1 MNLEDPSPSPRTLE
15 HRLLRLLQAV
25 RDTKD
30 TSARAELNMLLR
42 DIPEARPIMAR
53 LMVDE
58 QTLISRLR
66 DDVIVE
72 LLEPTRA
79 QQTTPPMRSRWLA
92 WRPLTAMT
100 AGVVFGLFGASV
112 LLGFGPGGRWTE
124 KVTSLFRESFE
135 SGPTPLM
142 TGVPQQLNQW
152 SGDLSEVVGEQQGVK
167 PAHGTKMIRMLR
179 ADFEGKSAAKLNT
192 YGDLMKIVD
201 VRPFTRETNGGEVVL
216 SASALFN
223 AANFPEAERYDGVVT
238 LYAVDEIG
246 YTEKN
251 LLNESLA
258 HSCSG
263 PGLSLDRNPATWE
276 SATARLQLP
285 AGTHFVVVK
294 VSVLRWTKNK
304 ESLSTLPNPVNFSGH
319 FVDDVRSSIHIRKIA
334 SNQRD

>member
-1 MNLEDPSPSPRTLE
+1 MNFEDPSSSPRTLE
-15 HRLLRLLQAV
+15 HRLLRLLQAA
-25 RDTKD
+25 RDTQD
-30 TSARAELNMLLR
+30 ASARAELNMLLR

-58 QTLISRLR
+58 QALISRLR

-92 WRPLTAMT
+92 WRPLTAVA
-100 AGVVFGLFGASV
+100 AGILFGLFGASMV
-112 LLGFGPGGRWTE
+112 FGVGGRWTE

-135 SGPTPLM
+135 TGPAPSV

-152 SGDLSEVVGEQQGVK
+152 SGDFSELVSEQQGIK

-179 ADFEGKSAAKLNT
+179 ADFEAKSVTKLNT

-201 VRPFTRETNGGEVVL
+201 VRAFTRETNGDEVVL

-223 AANFPEAERYDGVVT
+223 AASFPEAERYDGVVT

-246 YTEKN
+246 STEKN
-251 LLNESLA
+251 LLKNSLA
-258 HSCSG
+258 HTCNG
-263 PGLSLDRNPATWE
+263 LGLSLDRNPTTWE

-285 AGTHFVVVK
+285 AGTHFVILK
-294 VSVLRWTKNK
+294 VSVRRMPKNK
-304 ESLSTLPNPVNFSGH
+304 EPLSTLPNPITFSGH
-319 FVDDVRSSIHIRKIA
+319 FVDDVRASIHVRKVV
-334 SNQRD
+334 SDQRD

>member
-25 RDTKD
+25 RDTQH

-42 DIPEARPIMAR
+42 DNPEARPIMAR

-58 QTLISRLR
+58 QALISRLR
-66 DDVIVE
+66 EDGIVE
-72 LLEPTRA
+72 LLETAPTHKTAPRMRA
-79 QQTTPPMRSRWLA
+79 RWFA

-124 KVTSLFRESFE
+124 KVTSLFVESFE
-135 SGPTPLM
+135 GGPAPLV

-152 SGDLSEVVGEQQGVK
+152 SGDFSELVGEQQGVK

-179 ADFEGKSAAKLNT
+179 ADFEGKSVTKMNT

-201 VRPFTRETNGGEVVL
+201 VRAFTRETNGGEVVL

-223 AANFPEAERYDGVVT
+223 AANLPEAERYDGVVT

-251 LLNESLA
+251 LLNDSLA

-294 VSVLRWTKNK
+294 VSVRRWTKNK

-319 FVDDVRSSIHIRKIA
+319 FVDDVRSSIHVRKIA
-334 SNQRD
+334 SNLRD

>member
-1 MNLEDPSPSPRTLE
+1 MNLEDSSPSPRTLE

-25 RDTKD
+25 RDTQD

-42 DIPEARPIMAR
+42 DNPEARPIMAR

-58 QTLISRLR
+58 QALISRLR

-92 WRPLTAMT
+92 WRPLTAVA
-100 AGVVFGLFGASV
+100 AGILFGLFGASMV
-112 LLGFGPGGRWTE
+112 FGVGGRWTE

-135 SGPTPLM
+135 TGPAPSV

-152 SGDLSEVVGEQQGVK
+152 SGDFSELVGEQQGIK
-167 PAHGTKMIRMLR
+167 PAYGTKMIRMLR
-179 ADFEGKSAAKLNT
+179 ADFEGKSVTKLNT

-201 VRPFTRETNGGEVVL
+201 VRPFTRDTNGGEVVF

-223 AANFPEAERYDGVVT
+223 AASFPEAERYDGVVT

-246 YTEKN
+246 STEKN
-251 LLNESLA
+251 LLTNSLA
-258 HSCSG
+258 HTCNG
-263 PGLSLDRNPATWE
+263 LGLSLDRNPTTWE

-285 AGTHFVVVK
+285 AGTNFVILK
-294 VSVLRWTKNK
+294 VSVRRMPKNK
-304 ESLSTLPNPVNFSGH
+304 EPLSTLPNSITFSGH
-319 FVDDVRSSIHIRKIA
+319 FVDDVRASIHVRKVV
-334 SNQRD
+334 SDQRD

>member
-1 MNLEDPSPSPRTLE
+1 MNFEDPTASPRTLE
-15 HRLLRLLQAV
+15 HRLLRLLQAA
-25 RDTKD
+25 RDTQD
-30 TSARAELNMLLR
+30 ASARAQLNMLLR
-42 DIPEARPIMAR
+42 DNPEARPIMAR

-58 QTLISRLR
+58 QVLISRLR
-66 DDVIVE
+66 EDGIVE
-72 LLEPTRA
+72 LLEPAPTHKTGPRMRTR
-79 QQTTPPMRSRWLA
+79 WFA

-100 AGVVFGLFGASV
+100 AGVAFGLFGASV

-124 KVTSLFRESFE
+124 KVTSLFMESFE
-135 SGPTPLM
+135 GGPAPLV

-152 SGDLSEVVGEQQGVK
+152 SGDFSELVGEQQGVK

-179 ADFEGKSAAKLNT
+179 ADFEGKSVTKLNT

-223 AANFPEAERYDGVVT
+223 AATFPEAERYDGVVT

-251 LLNESLA
+251 LLKDSLA

-294 VSVLRWTKNK
+294 VSVRRWTKNK

-319 FVDDVRSSIHIRKIA
+319 FVDDVRSSIHVRKIA

>member
-1 MNLEDPSPSPRTLE
+1 MNFEDPTASPRTLE
-15 HRLLRLLQAV
+15 HRLLRLLQAA
-25 RDTKD
+25 RDTQD
-30 TSARAELNMLLR
+30 ASARAELNMLLR
-42 DIPEARPIMAR
+42 DNPEARPIMAR

-58 QTLISRLR
+58 QALISRLR

-79 QQTTPPMRSRWLA
+79 QQTTPPIRSRWLA

-124 KVTSLFRESFE
+124 KVTSLFVESFE
-135 SGPTPLM
+135 SGPAPLM
-142 TGVPQQLNQW
+142 TGVPQELNRW
-152 SGDLSEVVGEQQGVK
+152 SGDLSEAVGEQQGVK

-192 YGDLMKIVD
+192 YGDLMNIVD
-201 VRPFTRETNGGEVVL
+201 VRAFTRETNGGEVVL

-223 AANFPEAERYDGVVT
+223 AATFPEAERYDGVVT

-251 LLNESLA
+251 LLKDSLA

-294 VSVLRWTKNK
+294 VSVRRWTKNK

-319 FVDDVRSSIHIRKIA
+319 FVDDVRSSIHVRKVM
-334 SNQRD
+334 SDQRD

>member
-25 RDTKD
+25 RDTQD

-42 DIPEARPIMAR
+42 DNPEARPIMAR

-58 QTLISRLR
+58 QALISRLR
-66 DDVIVE
+66 EDGIVE
-72 LLEPTRA
+72 LLEPAPTHKTAPRMRA
-79 QQTTPPMRSRWLA
+79 RWFA

-112 LLGFGPGGRWTE
+112 LLGFGLGGHRTE
-124 KVTSLFRESFE
+124 KVTSLFVESFE
-135 SGPTPLM
+135 GGPAPLV

-152 SGDLSEVVGEQQGVK
+152 SGDFSEVVGEQQGVK

-179 ADFEGKSAAKLNT
+179 ADFEGKSVTKMNT

-201 VRPFTRETNGGEVVL
+201 VRAFTRETNGGEVVL

-251 LLNESLA
+251 LLNDSLA

-294 VSVLRWTKNK
+294 VSVRRWTKNK

-319 FVDDVRSSIHIRKIA
+319 FVDDVRSSIHVRKIA
-334 SNQRD
+334 SNLRD

>member
-1 MNLEDPSPSPRTLE
+1 MSFEDPTASPRTLE
-15 HRLLRLLQAV
+15 HRLLRLLQAA
-25 RDTKD
+25 RDTQD
-30 TSARAELNMLLR
+30 ASARAELNMLLR

-58 QTLISRLR
+58 QALISRLR

-92 WRPLTAMT
+92 WRPLTAVA
-100 AGVVFGLFGASV
+100 AGILFGLFGASMV
-112 LLGFGPGGRWTE
+112 FGVGGRWTE

-135 SGPTPLM
+135 TGPAPSM

-152 SGDLSEVVGEQQGVK
+152 SGDFSELVGEQQGIK

-179 ADFEGKSAAKLNT
+179 ADFEGKSVTKLNT

-201 VRPFTRETNGGEVVL
+201 VRPFTRETNGGEVVF

-223 AANFPEAERYDGVVT
+223 AASFPEAERYDGVVT

-246 YTEKN
+246 STENN
-251 LLNESLA
+251 LLKNSLA
-258 HSCSG
+258 HACNG
-263 PGLSLDRNPATWE
+263 LGLSLDRNPTTWE

-285 AGTHFVVVK
+285 AGTHFVILK
-294 VSVLRWTKNK
+294 VSVRRMPKNK
-304 ESLSTLPNPVNFSGH
+304 EPLSTLPNPITFSGH
-319 FVDDVRSSIHIRKIA
+319 FVDDVRASIHVRKVV
-334 SNQRD
+334 SDQRD

>member
-1 MNLEDPSPSPRTLE
+1 MNLEDPSSSPRTLE
-15 HRLLRLLQAV
+15 HRLLRLLQAA
-25 RDTKD
+25 RDTQD
-30 TSARAELNMLLR
+30 ASARAELNMLLR

-58 QTLISRLR
+58 QALISRLR

-92 WRPLTAMT
+92 WRPLTAVA
-100 AGVVFGLFGASV
+100 AGILFGLFGASMV
-112 LLGFGPGGRWTE
+112 FGVGGRWTE

-135 SGPTPLM
+135 TGPAPSM

-152 SGDLSEVVGEQQGVK
+152 SGDFSELVGEQQGIK

-179 ADFEGKSAAKLNT
+179 ADFEGKSVTKLNT

-201 VRPFTRETNGGEVVL
+201 VRPFTRETNGGEVVF

-223 AANFPEAERYDGVVT
+223 AATFPEAERYDGVVT

-246 YTEKN
+246 STEIN
-251 LLNESLA
+251 LLKDSLA
-258 HSCSG
+258 HTCNG
-263 PGLSLDRNPATWE
+263 LGLSLDRNPTTWE

-285 AGTHFVVVK
+285 AGTNFVILK
-294 VSVLRWTKNK
+294 VSVRRMPKNK
-304 ESLSTLPNPVNFSGH
+304 EPLSTLPNSITFSGH
-319 FVDDVRSSIHIRKIA
+319 FVDDVRASIHVRKVV
-334 SNQRD
+334 SDQRD

>member
-1 MNLEDPSPSPRTLE
+1 MNFEDPTASPRTLE
-15 HRLLRLLQAV
+15 HRLLRLLQAA
-25 RDTKD
+25 RDTQD
-30 TSARAELNMLLR
+30 ASARAELNMLLR
-42 DIPEARPIMAR
+42 DNPEARPIMAR

-58 QTLISRLR
+58 QALISRLR

-92 WRPLTAMT
+92 WRPLTAVA
-100 AGVVFGLFGASV
+100 AGILFGLFGASMV
-112 LLGFGPGGRWTE
+112 FGVGGRWTE

-135 SGPTPLM
+135 TGPAPSM

-152 SGDLSEVVGEQQGVK
+152 SGDFSELVGEQQGIK

-179 ADFEGKSAAKLNT
+179 ADFEGKSVTKLNT

-201 VRPFTRETNGGEVVL
+201 VRPFTRETNGGEVVF

-223 AANFPEAERYDGVVT
+223 AASFPEAERYDGVVT

-246 YTEKN
+246 STENN
-251 LLNESLA
+251 LLKNSLA
-258 HSCSG
+258 HTCNG
-263 PGLSLDRNPATWE
+263 LGLSLDRNPTTWE

-285 AGTHFVVVK
+285 AGTHFVILK
-294 VSVLRWTKNK
+294 VSVRRMPKNK
-304 ESLSTLPNPVNFSGH
+304 EPLSTLPNPITFSGH
-319 FVDDVRSSIHIRKIA
+319 FVDDVRASIHVRKVV
-334 SNQRD
+334 SDQRD

>member
-1 MNLEDPSPSPRTLE
+1 
-15 HRLLRLLQAV
+15 LLRLLQAA
-25 RDTKD
+25 RDTQD
-30 TSARAELNMLLR
+30 ASARAQLNMLLR
-42 DIPEARPIMAR
+42 DNPEARPIMAR

-58 QTLISRLR
+58 QVLISRLR
-66 DDVIVE
+66 EDGIVE
-72 LLEPTRA
+72 LLEPAPTHKTGPRMRTR
-79 QQTTPPMRSRWLA
+79 WFA

-124 KVTSLFRESFE
+124 KVTSLFVESFE
-135 SGPTPLM
+135 GGPAPLV

-152 SGDLSEVVGEQQGVK
+152 SGDFSELVGEQQGVK

-179 ADFEGKSAAKLNT
+179 ADFEGKSVTKMNT

-201 VRPFTRETNGGEVVL
+201 VRAFTRETNGGEVVL

-251 LLNESLA
+251 LLKDSLA

-294 VSVLRWTKNK
+294 VSVRRWTKNK

-319 FVDDVRSSIHIRKIA
+319 FVDDVRSSIHVRKIA
-334 SNQRD
+334 SNLRD

>member
-25 RDTKD
+25 RDTQD

-42 DIPEARPIMAR
+42 DNPEARPIMAR

-58 QTLISRLR
+58 EALISRLR

-92 WRPLTAMT
+92 WRPLTAVA
-100 AGVVFGLFGASV
+100 AGILFGLFGASMV
-112 LLGFGPGGRWTE
+112 FGVGGRWTE

-135 SGPTPLM
+135 TGPAPSV

-152 SGDLSEVVGEQQGVK
+152 SGDFSELVGEQQGIK

-179 ADFEGKSAAKLNT
+179 ADFEGKSVTKLNT

-223 AANFPEAERYDGVVT
+223 AATFPEAERYDGMVT
-238 LYAVDEIG
+238 LYALDEIG
-246 YTEKN
+246 STEIN
-251 LLNESLA
+251 LLKDSLA
-258 HSCSG
+258 HSCNG
-263 PGLSLDRNPATWE
+263 LGLSLDRNPTTWE
-276 SATARLQLP
+276 SATTRLQLP
-285 AGTHFVVVK
+285 AGTNFVVVK
-294 VSVLRWTKNK
+294 VSVRRMPKNK
-304 ESLSTLPNPVNFSGH
+304 EPLSTLPNPITFSGH
-319 FVDDVRSSIHIRKIA
+319 FVDDVRSSIHVRKIA

>member
-25 RDTKD
+25 RDTQD

-42 DIPEARPIMAR
+42 DNPEARPIMAR

-58 QTLISRLR
+58 QALISRLR

-92 WRPLTAMT
+92 WRPLTAVA
-100 AGVVFGLFGASV
+100 AGILFGLFGASMV
-112 LLGFGPGGRWTE
+112 FGVGGRWTE

-135 SGPTPLM
+135 TGPAPSV

-152 SGDLSEVVGEQQGVK
+152 SGDFSELVGEQQGIK

-179 ADFEGKSAAKLNT
+179 ADFEGKSVTKLNT

-201 VRPFTRETNGGEVVL
+201 VRPFTRETNGGEVVF

-223 AANFPEAERYDGVVT
+223 AATFPEAERYDGVVT

-246 YTEKN
+246 STEKN
-251 LLNESLA
+251 LLKNSLA
-258 HSCSG
+258 HTCNG
-263 PGLSLDRNPATWE
+263 LGLSLDRNPTTWE

-285 AGTHFVVVK
+285 AGTNFVILK
-294 VSVLRWTKNK
+294 VSVRRMPKNK
-304 ESLSTLPNPVNFSGH
+304 EPLSTLPNSITFSGH
-319 FVDDVRSSIHIRKIA
+319 FVDDVRASIHVRKVV
-334 SNQRD
+334 SDQRD

>member
-25 RDTKD
+25 RDTQH

-42 DIPEARPIMAR
+42 DNPEARPIMAR

-58 QTLISRLR
+58 QALISRLR
-66 DDVIVE
+66 EDGIVE
-72 LLEPTRA
+72 LLEPAPTHKTAPRMRTR
-79 QQTTPPMRSRWLA
+79 WFA

-124 KVTSLFRESFE
+124 KVTSLFVESFE

-152 SGDLSEVVGEQQGVK
+152 SGDFSEVVGEQQGVK

-179 ADFEGKSAAKLNT
+179 ADFEGKSVTKMNT

-201 VRPFTRETNGGEVVL
+201 VRAFTRETNGGEVVL

-251 LLNESLA
+251 LLNDSLA

-263 PGLSLDRNPATWE
+263 SGLSLDRNPATWE

-285 AGTHFVVVK
+285 AGTHFVIVK
-294 VSVLRWTKNK
+294 VSVRRWTKNK

-319 FVDDVRSSIHIRKIA
+319 FVDDVRSSIHVRKIA

>member
-1 MNLEDPSPSPRTLE
+1 MNLEDPSSSPRSLE
-15 HRLLRLLQAV
+15 YRLLRLLLAV
-25 RDTKD
+25 RETQNP
-30 TSARAELNMLLR
+30 SARAELNMLLR
-42 DIPEARPIMAR
+42 ENAEARPIMAR

-58 QTLISRLR
+58 QALISRLR
-66 DDVIVE
+66 DDGIVE
-72 LLEPTRA
+72 LLEPATTHKTAPRMRTR
-79 QQTTPPMRSRWLA
+79 WFA

-124 KVTSLFRESFE
+124 KVTLLFVESFE

-152 SGDLSEVVGEQQGVK
+152 SGDLSEVIGEQQGVK

-201 VRPFTRETNGGEVVL
+201 VRAFTRETNGGEVVL

-263 PGLSLDRNPATWE
+263 PSLSLDRNPATWE
-276 SATARLQLP
+276 SATTRLQLP

-294 VSVLRWTKNK
+294 VSVRRMPKNK
-304 ESLSTLPNPVNFSGH
+304 EPLSTLPNPITFSGH
-319 FVDDVRSSIHIRKIA
+319 FVDDVRASIHVRKIA

>member
-1 MNLEDPSPSPRTLE
+1 MNFEDPSSSPRTLE
-15 HRLLRLLQAV
+15 HRLLRLLQAA
-25 RDTKD
+25 RDTQD

-58 QTLISRLR
+58 QALISRLR

-92 WRPLTAMT
+92 WRPLTAVA
-100 AGVVFGLFGASV
+100 AGILFGLFGASMV
-112 LLGFGPGGRWTE
+112 FGVGGRWTE

-135 SGPTPLM
+135 TGPVPSV

-152 SGDLSEVVGEQQGVK
+152 SGDFSELVGEQQGIK

-179 ADFEGKSAAKLNT
+179 ADFEGKSVTKLNT

-201 VRPFTRETNGGEVVL
+201 VRPFTRETNGGEVVF

-223 AANFPEAERYDGVVT
+223 AATFPEAERYDGVVT

-246 YTEKN
+246 STEKN
-251 LLNESLA
+251 LLKNSLA
-258 HSCSG
+258 HTCNG
-263 PGLSLDRNPATWE
+263 LGLSLDRNPTTWE

-285 AGTHFVVVK
+285 AGTNFVILK
-294 VSVLRWTKNK
+294 VSVRRMPKNK
-304 ESLSTLPNPVNFSGH
+304 EPLSTLPNSITFSGH
-319 FVDDVRSSIHIRKIA
+319 FVDDVRASIHVRKVV
-334 SNQRD
+334 SDQRD

>member
-1 MNLEDPSPSPRTLE
+1 MSFEDPTASPRTLE
-15 HRLLRLLQAV
+15 HRLLRLLQAA
-25 RDTKD
+25 RDTQD
-30 TSARAELNMLLR
+30 ASARAELNMLLR

-58 QTLISRLR
+58 QALISRLR

-92 WRPLTAMT
+92 WRPLTAVA
-100 AGVVFGLFGASV
+100 AGILFGLFGASMV
-112 LLGFGPGGRWTE
+112 FGVGGRWTE

-135 SGPTPLM
+135 TGPAPSM

-152 SGDLSEVVGEQQGVK
+152 SGDFSELVGEQQGIK

-179 ADFEGKSAAKLNT
+179 ADFEGKSVTKLNT

-201 VRPFTRETNGGEVVL
+201 VRPFTRETNGGEVVF

-223 AANFPEAERYDGVVT
+223 AATFPEAERYDGVVT

-246 YTEKN
+246 STEKN
-251 LLNESLA
+251 LLKNSLA
-258 HSCSG
+258 HTCNG
-263 PGLSLDRNPATWE
+263 LGLSLDRNPTTWE

-285 AGTHFVVVK
+285 AGTHFVILK
-294 VSVLRWTKNK
+294 VSVRRMLKNK
-304 ESLSTLPNPVNFSGH
+304 EPLSTLPNPITFSGH
-319 FVDDVRSSIHIRKIA
+319 FVDDVRASIHVRKVV
-334 SNQRD
+334 SDQRD

>member
-25 RDTKD
+25 RDTQD

-42 DIPEARPIMAR
+42 DNPEARPIMAR

-58 QTLISRLR
+58 QALISRLR

-92 WRPLTAMT
+92 WRPLTAVA
-100 AGVVFGLFGASV
+100 AGILFGLFGASMV
-112 LLGFGPGGRWTE
+112 FGVGGRWTE
-124 KVTSLFRESFE
+124 KVTSIFRESFE
-135 SGPTPLM
+135 SGPAPLV
-142 TGVPQQLNQW
+142 TGVPQQPNQW
-152 SGDLSEVVGEQQGVK
+152 SGDFSELVGEQQGVK

-179 ADFEGKSAAKLNT
+179 ADFEGKSVTKLNT

-223 AANFPEAERYDGVVT
+223 AASFPEAERYDGMVT
-238 LYAVDEIG
+238 LYALDEIG
-246 YTEKN
+246 STEIN
-251 LLNESLA
+251 LLKDSLA
-258 HSCSG
+258 HSCNG
-263 PGLSLDRNPATWE
+263 LGLSLDRNPTTWE
-276 SATARLQLP
+276 SATTRLQLP
-285 AGTHFVVVK
+285 AGTNFVVVK
-294 VSVLRWTKNK
+294 VSVRRMPKNK
-304 ESLSTLPNPVNFSGH
+304 EPLSTLPNPITFSGH
-319 FVDDVRSSIHIRKIA
+319 FVDDVRSSIHVRKIA

>member
-1 MNLEDPSPSPRTLE
+1 MNFEDPSASPRTLE
-15 HRLLRLLQAV
+15 HRLLRLLQAA
-25 RDTKD
+25 RDTQD
-30 TSARAELNMLLR
+30 ASARAELNMLLR
-42 DIPEARPIMAR
+42 DIPEARPIVAR

-58 QTLISRLR
+58 QALISRLR

-92 WRPLTAMT
+92 WRPLTAVA
-100 AGVVFGLFGASV
+100 AGILFGLFGASMV
-112 LLGFGPGGRWTE
+112 FGVGGRWTE

-135 SGPTPLM
+135 TGPAPSV

-152 SGDLSEVVGEQQGVK
+152 SGDFSELVGEQQGIK

-179 ADFEGKSAAKLNT
+179 ADFEGKSVTKLST

-201 VRPFTRETNGGEVVL
+201 VRPFTRETNGGEIVL

-223 AANFPEAERYDGVVT
+223 AANFPEAERYVGMVT
-238 LYAVDEIG
+238 LYAVDEMG

-251 LLNESLA
+251 LLKESLA

-263 PGLSLDRNPATWE
+263 PRPTLDRNPATWE
-276 SATARLQLP
+276 SLTARLQLP
-285 AGTHFVVVK
+285 AGTQFVVVK
-294 VSVLRWTKNK
+294 VSVCRIPKSN
-304 ESLSTLPNPVNFSGH
+304 ESPTSLPNPVRFAAH
-319 FVDDVRSSIHIRKIA
+319 FVDDVRASIHVRKVV
-334 SNQRD
+334 SDQRD

>member
-1 MNLEDPSPSPRTLE
+1 MNLEDPAPPPRTLE

-66 DDVIVE
+66 EDSIVE
-72 LLEPTRA
+72 LLEPAPTQKA
-79 QQTTPPMRSRWLA
+79 APKMRSRWFA
-92 WRPLTAMT
+92 SRTLTAMS
-100 AGVVFGLFGASV
+100 AGVFFGLFGASMV
-112 LLGFGPGGRWTE
+112 FGTGGRWTE
-124 KVTSLFRESFE
+124 KVRPLFAESFE
-135 SGPTPLM
+135 SGPVPLV
-142 TGVPQQLNQW
+142 TGVPQQPNQW
-152 SGDLSEVVGEQQGVK
+152 SGDFSELVGEQQGVK

-179 ADFEGKSAAKLNT
+179 ADFEGKSVTKLST

-201 VRPFTRETNGGEVVL
+201 VRPFTRESNGGEIVL

-223 AANFPEAERYDGVVT
+223 AANFPEAERYVGMVT
-238 LYAVDEIG
+238 LYAVDEMG

-251 LLNESLA
+251 LLKESLA

-263 PGLSLDRNPATWE
+263 PRPTLDRNPATWE
-276 SATARLQLP
+276 SLTARLQLP
-285 AGTHFVVVK
+285 AGTQFVVVK
-294 VSVLRWTKNK
+294 VSVCRIPKSN
-304 ESLSTLPNPVNFSGH
+304 ESPTSLPNPVRFAAH
-319 FVDDVRSSIHIRKIA
+319 FVDDVRASIHVRKVVSA
-334 SNQRD
+334 QRD

>member
-66 DDVIVE
+66 EDSIVE
-72 LLEPTRA
+72 LLEPAPTQKA
-79 QQTTPPMRSRWLA
+79 APKMQSRWFA
-92 WRPLTAMT
+92 SRTLTAMS

-112 LLGFGPGGRWTE
+112 LLGFGLGGHRTE
-124 KVTSLFRESFE
+124 KVTSLFVESFE
-135 SGPTPLM
+135 GGPAPLV

-152 SGDLSEVVGEQQGVK
+152 SGDFSELVGEQQGVK

-179 ADFEGKSAAKLNT
+179 ADFEGKSVTKMNT

-201 VRPFTRETNGGEVVL
+201 VRAFTRETNGGEVVL

-251 LLNESLA
+251 LLNDSLA

-294 VSVLRWTKNK
+294 VSVRRWTKNK

-319 FVDDVRSSIHIRKIA
+319 FVDDVRSSIHVRKIA
-334 SNQRD
+334 SNLRD

>member
-1 MNLEDPSPSPRTLE
+1 MNFEDPTASPRSLE
-15 HRLLRLLQAV
+15 HRLLRLLQAA
-25 RDTKD
+25 RDTQD
-30 TSARAELNMLLR
+30 ASARAELNMLLR
-42 DIPEARPIMAR
+42 DNPEARPIMAR

-58 QTLISRLR
+58 QALISRLR

-92 WRPLTAMT
+92 WRPLTAVA
-100 AGVVFGLFGASV
+100 AGILFGLFGASMV
-112 LLGFGPGGRWTE
+112 FGVGGRWTE

-135 SGPTPLM
+135 TGPAPSV

-152 SGDLSEVVGEQQGVK
+152 SGDFSELVGEQQGIK

-179 ADFEGKSAAKLNT
+179 ADFEGKSVTKLNT

-201 VRPFTRETNGGEVVL
+201 VRPFTRETNGGEVVF

-223 AANFPEAERYDGVVT
+223 AATFPEAERYDGVVT

-246 YTEKN
+246 STEKN
-251 LLNESLA
+251 LLKNSLA
-258 HSCSG
+258 HTCNG
-263 PGLSLDRNPATWE
+263 LGLSLDRNPTTWE

-285 AGTHFVVVK
+285 AGTNFVILK
-294 VSVLRWTKNK
+294 VSVRRMPKNK
-304 ESLSTLPNPVNFSGH
+304 EPLSTLPNSITFSGH
-319 FVDDVRSSIHIRKIA
+319 FVDDVRASIHVRKVV
-334 SNQRD
+334 SDQRD

>member
-1 MNLEDPSPSPRTLE
+1 
-15 HRLLRLLQAV
+15 LLRLLQAV
-25 RDTKD
+25 RDTQH

-42 DIPEARPIMAR
+42 DNPEARPIMAR

-58 QTLISRLR
+58 QALISRLR
-66 DDVIVE
+66 EDGIVE
-72 LLEPTRA
+72 LLETAPTHKTAPRMRA
-79 QQTTPPMRSRWLA
+79 RWFA

-124 KVTSLFRESFE
+124 KVSSLFVESFE
-135 SGPTPLM
+135 GGPAPLV

-152 SGDLSEVVGEQQGVK
+152 SGDFSELVGEQQGVK

-179 ADFEGKSAAKLNT
+179 ADFEGKSVTKMNT

-201 VRPFTRETNGGEVVL
+201 VRAFTRETNGGEVVL

-251 LLNESLA
+251 LLNDSLA

-294 VSVLRWTKNK
+294 VSVRRWTKNK

-319 FVDDVRSSIHIRKIA
+319 FVDDVRSSIHVRKIA
-334 SNQRD
+334 SNLRD

>member
-1 MNLEDPSPSPRTLE
+1 MNFEDPTASPRSLE
-15 HRLLRLLQAV
+15 HRLLRLLQAA
-25 RDTKD
+25 RDTHD
-30 TSARAELNMLLR
+30 ASARAELNMLLR

-58 QTLISRLR
+58 QALISRLR

-92 WRPLTAMT
+92 WRPLTAVA
-100 AGVVFGLFGASV
+100 AGILFGLFGASMV
-112 LLGFGPGGRWTE
+112 FGVGGRWTE

-135 SGPTPLM
+135 TGPAPSV

-152 SGDLSEVVGEQQGVK
+152 SGDFSELVGEQQGIK

-179 ADFEGKSAAKLNT
+179 ADFEGKSVTKLNT

-201 VRPFTRETNGGEVVL
+201 VRPFTRETNGGEVVF

-223 AANFPEAERYDGVVT
+223 AATFPEAERYDGVVT

-246 YTEKN
+246 STEKN
-251 LLNESLA
+251 LLKNSLA
-258 HSCSG
+258 HTCNG
-263 PGLSLDRNPATWE
+263 LGLSLDRNPTTWE

-285 AGTHFVVVK
+285 AGTNFVILK
-294 VSVLRWTKNK
+294 VSVRRMPKNK
-304 ESLSTLPNPVNFSGH
+304 EPLSTLPNSITFSGH
-319 FVDDVRSSIHIRKIA
+319 FVDDVRASIHVRKVV
-334 SNQRD
+334 SDQRD